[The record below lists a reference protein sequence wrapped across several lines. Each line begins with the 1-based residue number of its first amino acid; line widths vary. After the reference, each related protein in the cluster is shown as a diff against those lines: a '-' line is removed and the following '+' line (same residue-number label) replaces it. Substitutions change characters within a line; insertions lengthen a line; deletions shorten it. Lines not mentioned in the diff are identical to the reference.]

1 VVSAVPVQPGLPVD
15 AGIPSRPAGSP
26 PDVRLDRFTADA
38 DPLPTGAGLLAPW
51 QRRRLRTLYDYVGLV
66 RSVPDRPA
74 VLQADLLDAL
84 EDDLDRKHP
93 RNPTI
98 ARTRRLAKSRGLP
111 TTWLHQLISA
121 ARQDR
126 LITHYSCFDDLLG
139 YCRLSGSPLA
149 QLTLGALGDD
159 DPGNGDL
166 AATVGSAARLL
177 DLSSRV
183 CVDADRGRVYL
194 PQDELSTRRLRDD
207 ELTARPALAA
217 TRAAV
222 EAQAHRAYYLL
233 ASAAPRL
240 ADLSWP
246 ARIALTG
253 MVTDA
258 LTLHHAMRAERYDT
272 TGWPFVPPRPDRI
285 RAFATGLTRPH
296 RLAGFAD

>member
-1 VVSAVPVQPGLPVD
+1 MVSAVPVQPDLPVD
-15 AGIPSRPAGSP
+15 PGIPSRATRSGPG
-26 PDVRLDRFTADA
+26 VRLDRLTADA
-38 DPLPTGAGLLAPW
+38 DPLPTGAGLLPPW

-66 RSVPDRPA
+66 RSVPEQPS
-74 VLQADLLDAL
+74 VVQADLLDAL

-121 ARQDR
+121 ARQDQ

-139 YCRLSGSPLA
+139 YCRLSGAPLA
-149 QLTLGALGDD
+149 QLTLAALGDD
-159 DPGNGDL
+159 DPGDGDL
-166 AATVGSAARLL
+166 AAAAGTAARLL
-177 DLSSRV
+177 DLSTRV

-194 PQDELSTRRLRDD
+194 PQDELSTRRLRGD

-217 TRAAV
+217 TRAVV

-253 MVTDA
+253 VVTDA
-258 LTLHHAMRAERYDT
+258 LTQHNALRAEGYDT
-272 TGWPFVPPRPDRI
+272 TGWPFAPPRPDRL